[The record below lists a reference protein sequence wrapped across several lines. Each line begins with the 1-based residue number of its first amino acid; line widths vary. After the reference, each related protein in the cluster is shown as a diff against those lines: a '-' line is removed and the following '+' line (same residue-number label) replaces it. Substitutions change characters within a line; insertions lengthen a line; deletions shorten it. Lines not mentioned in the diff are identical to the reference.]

1 MRKVFISL
9 LIILVSLIT
18 LNMAALFMHKKS
30 LNAALLTMK
39 SKLEEQGTFIE
50 FTEPKFKNYIAW
62 KPVFSIKT
70 IDLRR
75 GNKND
80 RAHFVLKDLLIKIS
94 TFNKKVK
101 LNLLEDI
108 TLKEQATNKERNFI
122 YKVGDGVVLE
132 IKLTDSID
140 LFLRD
145 LDNDLFSKIKSLHL
159 KNDKFAT
166 YELKQD
172 ELSEQL
178 FNAVDSFVF
187 IERSN
192 DKKSKEKENYK
203 LEISGGMKEGFYQ
216 PNSNDENVK
225 ALVKFGKASGDFK
238 VTYTHLMGHDL
249 RVTEEFYIHK
259 ISSVNDVFALNI
271 SGNGLRNETQRM
283 PEWNLTVEAINY
295 KEMIR
300 SYFDILNYSVKEGS
314 KEQTEFATKAQV
326 EKIVE
331 VFSKLPKAKIT
342 GKDMSFNIEKSSES
356 DFKVGGIDIT
366 TLSNHISNI
375 FVLK

>member
-9 LIILVSLIT
+9 LIILISLIT
-18 LNMAALFMHKKS
+18 LSMAALFMHKKS

-80 RAHFVLKDLLIKIS
+80 RAHFVLEDLLIKIS

-101 LNLLEDI
+101 LNLLKDI
-108 TLKEQATNKERNFI
+108 SLKEHTPSKERNFI

-145 LDNDLFSKIKSLHL
+145 LNNDLFSKIKSLHL

-166 YELKQD
+166 YELKHD
-172 ELSEQL
+172 ELSEPL

-192 DKKSKEKENYK
+192 DKKFKEKENYK
-203 LEISGGMKEGFYQ
+203 LEISGGMKEGFYN
-216 PNSNDENVK
+216 PNSTDENVK
-225 ALVKFGKASGDFK
+225 ALAKFGKASGDFK

-249 RVTEEFYIHK
+249 RVAEEFNIHK

-271 SGNGLRNETQRM
+271 SGEGLRNETQRM
-283 PEWNLTVEAINY
+283 PEWNLTVDAINY
-295 KEMIR
+295 REIIR
-300 SYFDILNYSVKEGS
+300 SYFDILNYSVRGVS

-342 GKDMSFNIEKSSES
+342 GQDMSFNIEKSSES
-356 DFKVGGIDIT
+356 DFKVGGADIT
-366 TLSNHISNI
+366 TLSNQISNI
-375 FVLK
+375 FTLK

>member
-1 MRKVFISL
+1 
-9 LIILVSLIT
+9 
-18 LNMAALFMHKKS
+18 MHKKS

-216 PNSNDENVK
+216 PNSTDENVK

-259 ISSVNDVFALNI
+259 ISSVND
-271 SGNGLRNETQRM
+271 
-283 PEWNLTVEAINY
+283 
-295 KEMIR
+295 
-300 SYFDILNYSVKEGS
+300 
-314 KEQTEFATKAQV
+314 
-326 EKIVE
+326 
-331 VFSKLPKAKIT
+331 
-342 GKDMSFNIEKSSES
+342 
-356 DFKVGGIDIT
+356 
-366 TLSNHISNI
+366 
-375 FVLK
+375 